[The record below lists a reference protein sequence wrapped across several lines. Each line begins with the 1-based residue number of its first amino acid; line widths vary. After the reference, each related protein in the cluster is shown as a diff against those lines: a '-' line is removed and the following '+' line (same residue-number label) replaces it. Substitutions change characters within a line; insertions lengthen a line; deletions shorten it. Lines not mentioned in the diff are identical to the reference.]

1 MGAVTFDSLEYTRRL
16 EAGGFTRQQ
25 AESQADA
32 LQKVL
37 ERYDEADRNGLA
49 TKGDLRETELR
60 LQKEIEIIR
69 KEIEKS
75 RYDML
80 KWYIGGWIAMAV
92 LMAKGF
98 HWLGF

>member
-25 AESQADA
+25 AESQAEA
-32 LQKVL
+32 LKLVL
-37 ERYDEADRNGLA
+37 EGFDDADRKERA

-60 LQKEIEIIR
+60 LQ